1 MDVLEKVTGHMPK
14 QRGGPDPIPWRETAA
29 PEGQPNTRFL
39 LPIAFLFVCFPLSM
53 LAGSAKGAGWRAL
66 DFRPEIGTA
75 HSEGDVQRRAFG
87 QEQSLPRR
95 TVACHFLSGIMF
107 AQLYIRWD
115 ERTSKFVW
123 LGGFCALLLLLLAYL
138 LQLRARK
145 KTAEQIAAHG
155 REFDEI
161 FASMAADLIASP
173 DCLRTGEVK
182 GWLGSFLHRFGLD
195 SVGLFELLENGDRA
209 VPLYTPTMASVSP
222 VLFAEREEG
231 EIGDT
236 LPNLT
241 VLASDPGE
249 IMARFHGLK
258 RRLCGN
264 DFHFFMV
271 LPLRVEGELLGA
283 LVLAVV
289 QPKPKWPN
297 ENRDELQSI
306 ANIFA
311 GALKR
316 KRTEDVLRAN
326 QELRESILASLVGH
340 LAVIDRS
347 GKILVVNR
355 TWLRFSGENGAGAYP
370 SVRPGANYIAECERA
385 AGEGDIYARQALSG
399 IKDVLE
405 GQREYFEM
413 AYPCHSPVKQ
423 RWFSM
428 AVTRLTQ
435 TEGGAVIQHND
446 ITERKL
452 AESRLR
458 ESETRF
464 RLMAD
469 TAPVMMWMS
478 GLDRLCTYFNQGWL
492 DFTGRTLYQELGNG
506 WTEGIH
512 PDDLSRC
519 MQTYIKAFDG
529 RQKFSMEYRLRR
541 ADGQYRWI
549 VDSGVP
555 RFMNDG
561 TFAGYV
567 GCCFDITDRKD
578 LAAARMEFSG
588 RLIKAQEEERARIA
602 RELHDDIGQRLALLA
617 IDVQQ
622 LDGALPGTNQEVH
635 ARMQALW
642 RQINDIS
649 TDAGRISHQLH
660 SPKLQILGLALAIR
674 GLCDDFS
681 KQYPIA
687 IDFSCTGVPPQLES
701 TASLSLFRVAQEALH
716 NVSRH
721 SHAKNV
727 KVKLRGNT
735 SEVRLSIYDDGKGFD
750 VDRALAGQG
759 LGLISMTERLRLV
772 GGAFSIQSGPSFG
785 TRIVA
790 RVPLGAQSFSES
802 APSEQPRNTAA

>member
-1 MDVLEKVTGHMPK
+1 MP
-14 QRGGPDPIPWRETAA
+14 
-29 PEGQPNTRFL
+29 
-39 LPIAFLFVCFPLSM
+39 S
-53 LAGSAKGAGWRAL
+53 
-66 DFRPEIGTA
+66 
-75 HSEGDVQRRAFG
+75 
-87 QEQSLPRR
+87 R
-95 TVACHFLSGIMF
+95 TVACHFLPGIMF
-107 AQLYIRWD
+107 SQLFIRWD
-115 ERTSKFVW
+115 ERTNKFAW
-123 LGGFCALLLLLLAYL
+123 LGGFCALLLLLLAHL
-138 LQLRARK
+138 LQLRAGK
-145 KTAEQIAAHG
+145 KAAERMAADG
-155 REFDEI
+155 SEI
-161 FASMAADLIASP
+161 QEICASMAADLIASP

-182 GWLGSFLHRFGLD
+182 GWLVPFLHRFGFD
-195 SVGLFELLENGDRA
+195 SAGLFELLESGDRA
-209 VPLYTPTMASVSP
+209 VPLSTPAMAGVSP
-222 VLFAEREEG
+222 VFAESEEDEVG
-231 EIGDT
+231 VP
-236 LPNLT
+236 LPGLT
-241 VLASDPGE
+241 ILASGPDE
-249 IMARFHGLK
+249 IMARFHGLR
-258 RRLCGN
+258 RRLRGKGS
-264 DFHFFMV
+264 HFFTV
-271 LPLRVEGELLGA
+271 LPLRVESELLGA
-283 LVLAVV
+283 LVLASA
-289 QPKPKWPN
+289 QPKPKWPD
-297 ENRDELQSI
+297 ERMHELQTS
-306 ANIFA
+306 ASIFA

-316 KRTEDVLRAN
+316 KRAEDALRASH
-326 QELRESILASLVGH
+326 ELRESIFASLVGH

-347 GKILVVNR
+347 GKIVVVNR
-355 TWLRFSGENGAGAYP
+355 TWLRFSGENGASSYP

-405 GQREYFEM
+405 GRREYFEM
-413 AYPCHSPVKQ
+413 TYPCHSPARQ

-435 TEGGAVIQHND
+435 AEGGAVIQHND

-492 DFTGRTLYQELGNG
+492 NFTGRNLYQELGNG
-506 WTEGIH
+506 WTEGVH

-541 ADGQYRWI
+541 ADGEYRWI
-549 VDSGVP
+549 IDSGVP
-555 RFMNDG
+555 RFLNDG

-567 GCCFDITDRKD
+567 GCCFDITERKE

-622 LDGALPGTNQEVH
+622 LDGTLSVANQEVH
-635 ARMQALW
+635 PRMQALW
-642 RQINDIS
+642 KQINDIS

-674 GLCDDFS
+674 GLCEDFS

-687 IDFSCTGVPPQLES
+687 IDFSCTNVPPQLES

-716 NVSRH
+716 NVARH
-721 SHAKNV
+721 SHARNV

-735 SEVRLSIYDDGKGFD
+735 REVRLSIYDDGKGFD
-750 VDRALAGQG
+750 VDTAFAGQG

-772 GGAFSIQSGPSFG
+772 GGAFSIHSNPSFG
-785 TRIVA
+785 TRIIA
-790 RVPLGAQSFSES
+790 RVPLDAQSFPES
-802 APSEQPRNTAA
+802 APGRQSRDTAA